1 MVHHHHGDW
10 TAGPGKF
17 ALYTHPRTAQFDVHG
32 SEMTFHSD
40 VSISANTASA
50 RIWHQNNLY
59 DNCTVTF
66 DCDGALPNL
75 VWNRYH
81 DCDIQVAPL
90 ARSPVDIRMSELVNT
105 NCDSQAFLAP
115 LSLDGCFR
123 SGGSLTG
130 FSSESAAA
138 PQRMLSTTAVTPREP
153 LVGTALTLSSDVPAG
168 SVLLWD
174 IAVSEARPNTS
185 QEPLRYYGD
194 PATLIVLPA
203 IHIFQSSMTVPI
215 PASTSL
221 VNMEF
226 YAQGLSLPFFGQS
239 YLPPVYLPR
248 GERVTIR

>member
-1 MVHHHHGDW
+1 
-10 TAGPGKF
+10 
-17 ALYTHPRTAQFDVHG
+17 
-32 SEMTFHSD
+32 
-40 VSISANTASA
+40 
-50 RIWHQNNLY
+50 
-59 DNCTVTF
+59 
-66 DCDGALPNL
+66 
-75 VWNRYH
+75 
-81 DCDIQVAPL
+81 
-90 ARSPVDIRMSELVNT
+90 MSELVNT

-115 LSLDGCFR
+115 LSLDGCYR

-153 LVGTALTLSSDVPAG
+153 LVGAALTLSSDVPAG

-185 QEPLRYYGD
+185 QEPLRFYGD
-194 PATLIVLPA
+194 PATVTVLPA

-215 PASTSL
+215 PTSSSL

-226 YAQGLSLPFFGQS
+226 YAQGISLPFFGQG
-239 YLPPVYLPR
+239 YLPTVYLPR